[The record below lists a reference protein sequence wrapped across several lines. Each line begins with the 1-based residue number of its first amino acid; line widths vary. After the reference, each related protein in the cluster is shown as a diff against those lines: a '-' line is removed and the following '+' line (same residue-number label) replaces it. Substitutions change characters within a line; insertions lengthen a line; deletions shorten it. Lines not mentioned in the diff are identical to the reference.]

1 MIEFELNYKTV
12 LYLELILTLT
22 EQLCCPQE
30 HRGVHIMPAGVHH
43 PRPLCSCAP
52 TPLIPVV
59 RNQQNEIN
67 PTKHLP

>member
-1 MIEFELNYKTV
+1 MIEFEQDYKIV

-43 PRPLCSCAP
+43 PVHFALVLPL
-52 TPLIPVV
+52 
-59 RNQQNEIN
+59 
-67 PTKHLP
+67 H